1 MLYLPAPDEALFV
14 GLLRMVLRIPGSR
27 SLKDRRRVVS
37 SLRDRVQVR
46 HHAAF
51 AEVGHLEAHEAAVV
65 AITVVGNDAR
75 QLRSRLDT
83 IRADAEATLEAHV
96 TDVNIRILTM
106 NGHLDPVA
114 GS

>member
-1 MLYLPAPDEALFV
+1 MYLPAPDEALYV

-51 AEVGHLEAHEAAVV
+51 AEVGHLEVHEAAVV
-65 AITVVGNDAR
+65 AITVVGNDPR

-83 IRADAEATLEAHV
+83 IRADAEATLDANV
-96 TDVNIRILTM
+96 SDVDLRILVM
-106 NGHLDPVA
+106 SGHTDAVT